1 MGGAQF
7 IMGAS
12 IRTMTISLWLD
23 HKRPFLTLGHSQP
36 RELCEDGL
44 EPTNYPSINQ
54 AATQS

>member
-12 IRTMTISLWLD
+12 IRTVTIWLWLD
-23 HKRPFLTLGHSQP
+23 HKSLFLTLGHSQP

-44 EPTNYPSINQ
+44 GPTNYPSINQ
-54 AATQS
+54 AVTRS